1 MKNNTNTNKV
11 KKSTAQLVWE
21 NLQLLVLAGTVAGQC
36 VIGASFLVG
45 QGIWVVCNTIALVRD
60 FVLHRPAAD
69 KIKNAVLL
77 GITCGLIAAYLLGF
91 YGTH

>member
-1 MKNNTNTNKV
+1 MTKQIDKPRKTIKT
-11 KKSTAQLVWE
+11 LVWE

-36 VIGASFLVG
+36 IIGASFLIG
-45 QGIWVVCNTIALVRD
+45 QGVWVVCNTIALVRD
-60 FVLHRPAAD
+60 FVLRRPAAD

-91 YGTH
+91 YG

>member
-1 MKNNTNTNKV
+1 MTKQIEKPRKTIKT
-11 KKSTAQLVWE
+11 LVWE

-36 VIGASFLVG
+36 IIGASFLIG
-45 QGIWVVCNTIALVRD
+45 QGVWVVCNVLALVRD
-60 FVLHRPAAD
+60 FALHRPAAD

-91 YGTH
+91 YG